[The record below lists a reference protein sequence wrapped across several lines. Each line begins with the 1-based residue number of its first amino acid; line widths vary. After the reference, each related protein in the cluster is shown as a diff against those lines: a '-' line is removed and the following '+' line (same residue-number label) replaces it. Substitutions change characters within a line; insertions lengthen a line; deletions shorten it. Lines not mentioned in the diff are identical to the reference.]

1 MNIVKLFLITTLFS
15 IIIGQLIRF
24 PLASTAGA
32 ITLTD
37 ILVIVTDILFLL
49 YAILL
54 KSIIRLPKKTF
65 FYGMMFSLAALTS
78 TILAANFFSF
88 SQIITASFF
97 LFRFVAY
104 FFISVVVYN
113 IIKKN
118 QIGNWINFLLLLA
131 VVFSSLGFLQL
142 LILPDLSFLVAYG
155 WDPHQERIVSTFL
168 DPNFA
173 GIAFAIFLAFSTSL
187 YLYKKNYIYLG
198 IAILL
203 LFVLVFT
210 YSRSSYLALITV
222 MFVIGVA
229 KAPKL
234 IILTLLFFLTSVLV
248 SAHIRERIVGAA
260 TLDETAQARVESW
273 QKALTIFKNN
283 FLFGTGFNTYR
294 FAQSKQGNFAY
305 DNPQGGH
312 SGSGTDSSIL
322 LVAAT
327 TGIFGLSFFSLLIF
341 SILQFSFHNL
351 KTNYLKLASF
361 SSILAILVHSQFV
374 NSFFFPQIMLLIW
387 FIVGINHVQNN

>member
-1 MNIVKLFLITTLFS
+1 MNIVRLFLITTLLS
-15 IIIGQLIRF
+15 IITGQLIRF

-49 YAILL
+49 YAVLL

-97 LFRFVAY
+97 LVRFVVY

-113 IIKKN
+113 VIRKN
-118 QIGNWINFLLLLA
+118 QIGNWLNFLLLLA

-142 LILPDLSFLVAYG
+142 LILPDLSFLVVYG
-155 WDPHQERIVSTFL
+155 WDPHQDRIVSTFL

-187 YLYKKNYIYLG
+187 YLYKKRYIYLA

-203 LFVLVFT
+203 LFALVFT
-210 YSRSSYLALITV
+210 YSRSSYLALIVV

-234 IILTLLFFLTSVLV
+234 IVLTLLFFLTSVLV
-248 SAHIRERIVGAA
+248 NTHFRERIVGAA

-294 FAQSKQGNFAY
+294 FVQSKQGNFAY

-327 TGIFGLSFFSLLIF
+327 TGIFGLSFFLLLIF
-341 SILQFSFHNL
+341 TILDITSRSL
-351 KTNYLKLASF
+351 RTSYLGLASF
-361 SSILAILVHSQFV
+361 SSLLAILVHSQFV

>member
-1 MNIVKLFLITTLFS
+1 MNIARLFLITTLFS
-15 IIIGQLIRF
+15 IIPGQLIRF

-49 YAILL
+49 YAVLL

-65 FYGMMFSLAALTS
+65 FYGMLFSLAALTS

-113 IIKKN
+113 VIRKN
-118 QIGNWINFLLLLA
+118 QIGNWLNFLLLLA

-142 LILPDLSFLVAYG
+142 LILPDLSFLVVYG
-155 WDPHQERIVSTFL
+155 WDPHQDRIVSTFL

-187 YLYKKNYIYLG
+187 YLYKKNYMYLG
-198 IAILL
+198 VAILL
-203 LFVLVFT
+203 LFALVFT
-210 YSRSSYLALITV
+210 YSRSSYLALIVV

-234 IILTLLFFLTSVLV
+234 IVLTLLFFLTSVLV
-248 SAHIRERIVGAA
+248 NTHFRERIVGAA

-294 FAQSKQGNFAY
+294 FVQSKQGNFAY

-327 TGIFGLSFFSLLIF
+327 TGIFGLSFFLLLIF
-341 SILQFSFHNL
+341 TILDITSRSL
-351 KTNYLKLASF
+351 KTSYLGLASF
-361 SSILAILVHSQFV
+361 SSLLAILVHSQFV

-387 FIVGINHVQNN
+387 FIVGLNHVQNN

>member
-294 FAQSKQGNFAY
+294 FVQSKQGNFAY